1 MDTGTILDMGTIKVT
16 SRVATITITG
26 AVIATAGVGMEAR
39 SGEGSEDSG
48 EEDGIE
54 R

>member
-1 MDTGTILDMGTIKVT
+1 MDTGTILDMGTTKAT
-16 SRVATITITG
+16 SRVATITIIG
-26 AVIATAGVGMEAR
+26 AVIAMAGVVVEAR
-39 SGEGSEDSG
+39 SGEGSG